1 MGWWKNYRLSKSA
14 SEEAI
19 EKAEDALA
27 RVERQRPVVV
37 AVTSYL
43 ADRNARNGFG
53 EDIELTLVPR
63 SSR

>member
-1 MGWWKNYRLSKSA
+1 MGWWKNYRASKEKSD
-14 SEEAI
+14 EAF
-19 EKAEDALA
+19 KTAEQALA
-27 RVERQRPVVV
+27 RVERQRPVVH